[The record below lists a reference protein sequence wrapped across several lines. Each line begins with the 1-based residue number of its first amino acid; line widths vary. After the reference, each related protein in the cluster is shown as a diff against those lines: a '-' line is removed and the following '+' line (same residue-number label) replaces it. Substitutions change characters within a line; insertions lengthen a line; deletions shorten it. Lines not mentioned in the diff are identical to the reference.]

1 MPGTQAG
8 PHVVRLFVAIAI
20 PEEHRYQLKRLCLGV
35 REARWVQED
44 NFHLTLRF
52 IGEIEEPHL
61 PEIVAALR
69 HVDSEPF
76 SLSLSGVGHFK
87 RGQQIRSLWAGCH
100 PCVSLNI
107 LQNRIDVGLRQAG
120 LSPDGRRFTPHI
132 TLGRLKKG
140 SPQSVRDWVEE
151 NYLFSCSEFMVEQ
164 FVLLDSYLSHT
175 GAIYSTIE
183 EFSLTR
189 LKGAQ

>member
-35 REARWVQED
+35 REARWVKED

-61 PEIVAALR
+61 PEIVTALR

-120 LSPDGRRFTPHI
+120 
-132 TLGRLKKG
+132 LKKG